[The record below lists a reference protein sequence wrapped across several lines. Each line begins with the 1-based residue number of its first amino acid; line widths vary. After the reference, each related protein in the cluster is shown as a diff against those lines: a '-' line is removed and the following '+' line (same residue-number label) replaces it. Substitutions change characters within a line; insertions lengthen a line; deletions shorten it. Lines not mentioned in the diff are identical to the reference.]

1 MEIPREI
8 IKGCRKGKSQSQE
21 KLYNMVSPLMYGL
34 CLQYAGN
41 EDDAKDIMQEGFIK
55 VYKKIDQFSGKG
67 SIIGWIRRIMINTAL
82 EKYRSQVNH
91 QSMDNEKFQFEETV
105 NDNILENLEAEVI
118 VQLIQEL
125 SPQYRLIF
133 NLYAIE
139 GYSHREISEMT
150 GISEGTSKSN
160 LSRARTILQKKV
172 TELYEKKVK

>member
-1 MEIPREI
+1 
-8 IKGCRKGKSQSQE
+8 
-21 KLYNMVSPLMYGL
+21 MYGL

-55 VYKKIDQFSGKG
+55 VFKKIDQFSAKG

-82 EKYRSQVNH
+82 EKYRSQVNL
-91 QSMDNEKFQFEETV
+91 QSMDNGNFQIEESV

-118 VQLIQEL
+118 MKLIQDL

-160 LSRARTILQKKV
+160 LSRARSILQKKIA
-172 TELYEKKVK
+172 ELYEKKVK